1 MGSPLTAGGVQG
13 GRRGVFL
20 DRDGTINEE
29 VGYLGNPDSLRLLPG
44 AAGAIRRLNESGFAA
59 IVVTN
64 QSAIGRG
71 YFSSED
77 VAAVNTCLIER
88 LRARGACID
97 GLYVC
102 PHRPDERCNCRKPQ
116 PGLLLQAAEEHGLD
130 VRRSFL
136 VGDKE
141 SDLDSGRRAG
151 CRTVLIGTGPE
162 HPGNAPS
169 SDHVA
174 DDLAA
179 AVEWILAAAG

>member
-1 MGSPLTAGGVQG
+1 VGSPLTTGRAPG
-13 GRRGVFL
+13 GRRAVFL

-29 VGYLGNPDSLRLLPG
+29 VGYLGNPDDLHLLPG
-44 AAGAIRRLNESGFAA
+44 AAGAIRRLNESGFTA

-77 VAAVNTCLIER
+77 VAAVNTR
-88 LRARGACID
+88 LVEQLRERGASID

-102 PHRPDERCNCRKPQ
+102 PHRPDERCSCRKPE

-130 VRRSFL
+130 VRGSFL

-151 CRTVLIGTGPE
+151 CRTVLVRTGPE
-162 HPGNAPS
+162 GPENAPPP
-169 SDHVA
+169 DHVA